1 MEDFENFLIWRGA
14 FTFQCGLIVL
24 GCGVVGVGLL
34 DFQVMILDLDF
45 FGGGGRGGV
54 GGEW

>member
-1 MEDFENFLIWRGA
+1 MEDFEYFLIWRGA

-54 GGEW
+54 GG